1 MDRRAF
7 LGGVG
12 ATTALGALSGL
23 GRAGGAGS
31 ESRPDATS
39 VGDAARTAPDWAV
52 DWRSRWPTFGS
63 AGPSSEVK
71 PVVGDGRLFLTP
83 RVAGVPGRAAEYEG
97 GDADFF
103 GVGLDTA
110 DGSHRDGNTIEM
122 GILSRMPAGT
132 VRAAGRFVTTG
143 LADEAERTFATVV
156 TLPDEPR
163 GWTTRVDGVPAGP
176 PAATDDTVLVPA
188 GASVAALS
196 ASDGSVAWTAPF
208 DSPVT
213 GVAGADGTVYAATEE
228 GALSAVDA
236 GSGEPQ
242 WTASPVASG
251 RLRGPAVAG
260 DRVLALDGWG
270 GVHALET
277 DGSLA
282 WSTVPDGIEIPDEN
296 DGDEATDP
304 PGTVGRVAADGDRCY
319 VTAVRGREENERA
332 AVTAVSLADGTE
344 AWTYEFASA
353 PRNDVHSVRNGP
365 TLQPRVVE
373 GSVWAAGNRSA
384 VALDAASGDLRRR
397 WGFGYP
403 LRATPLPTPAAVY
416 FLDGFGVYRL
426 DRSGSDCGPYEVSTA
441 GVSYERGM
449 DGEELSVG
457 GGVTADGC
465 PVVGTVDLLVDGE
478 YLASAGGY
486 VAAEEGTTPYL
497 AYGWEDLPESLDR
510 ATLRFRGTDGTVVDT
525 RRVAIDDYREEPPD
539 FSIHCPSM
547 ATTNLGVGTGVT
559 VTAEVSNSGA
569 DPGYVATLE
578 ADGSVVARRTGE
590 IAREFHDDG
599 APCDGTMLRLSN
611 RFVGFERRD
620 LQVRVEPTADE
631 GSGDVE
637 DLGTVR
643 SGDPYALGGG
653 VAGLALLGTYVRRK
667 LGAGP
672 D

>member
-23 GRAGGAGS
+23 GRAGGASG
-31 ESRPDATS
+31 ESRRGATS
-39 VGDAARTAPDWAV
+39 VGDAARTDPDWAV

-63 AGPSSEVK
+63 AEPSSEVQ

-97 GDADFF
+97 EDAEFF
-103 GVGLDTA
+103 AVGLDTA

-176 PAATDDTVLVPA
+176 PAATDETVLVPA

-213 GVAGADGTVYAATEE
+213 GVTGADGTVYAATEE
-228 GALSAVDA
+228 GALSALDA
-236 GSGEPQ
+236 ATGDPR
-242 WTASPVASG
+242 WTASPLTNLG
-251 RLRGPAVAG
+251 LRGPTVAG
-260 DRVLALDGWG
+260 DHLLALDGWG
-270 GVHALET
+270 GVHAVGT
-277 DGSLA
+277 DGSEA
-282 WSTVPDGIEIPDEN
+282 WSTIPNGVVTAPD
-296 DGDEATDP
+296 DGRGATGP
-304 PGTVGRVAADGDRCY
+304 PGTVGPVAADGERCY
-319 VTAVRGREENERA
+319 VAAVFGPEDRERT
-332 AVTAVSLADGTE
+332 AVTALSLADGSE
-344 AWTYEFASA
+344 AWTHEFASA
-353 PRNDVHSVRNGP
+353 PRDDVHSVRNGP

-373 GSVWAAGNRSA
+373 GSVWAAGDRTA

-397 WGFGYP
+397 WGFGHP
-403 LRATPLPTPAAVY
+403 LRATPLPTPSAVY

-449 DGEELSVG
+449 DGEELSVD

-465 PVVGTVDLLVDGE
+465 PVVGTVDLVVDGE

-486 VAAEEGTTPYL
+486 VAAGEGTTPYL

-539 FSIHCPSM
+539 FSIRCPSM
-547 ATTNLGVGTGVT
+547 ATTNLGVGTSVT
-559 VTAEVSNSGA
+559 VTAEVSNSGSE
-569 DPGYVATLE
+569 PGYVATLE
-578 ADGSVVARRTGE
+578 ADGSVVARRSGE
-590 IAREFHDDG
+590 IAREFHDDLE
-599 APCDGTMLRLSN
+599 PCDGTTLALSTLLT
-611 RFVGFERRD
+611 GFESREIT
-620 LQVRVEPTADE
+620 VRVEPTADE
-631 GSGDVE
+631 GSGDAE
-637 DLGTVR
+637 RFGTVQ

-653 VAGLALLGTYVRRK
+653 VAGLTLLGTYVRRK
-667 LGAGP
+667 RRGDGS